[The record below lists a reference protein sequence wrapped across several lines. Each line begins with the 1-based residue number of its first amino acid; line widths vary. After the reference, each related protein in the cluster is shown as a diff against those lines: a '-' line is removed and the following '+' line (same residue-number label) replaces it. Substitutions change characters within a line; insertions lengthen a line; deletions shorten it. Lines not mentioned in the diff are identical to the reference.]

1 MTDENTLAVAASTLV
16 AFALFQ
22 PLRRRVQRAVDRR
35 FDRARYDGERTA
47 AAFAERL
54 RNEVDVIPCMTPSP
68 RRPALRQPAAA
79 GVWIRN
85 VSRDARPA
93 FVTMSEHTTARMAPM
108 TAITRPFRRL
118 MGRSSPSR
126 RPSSCPRPPRP
137 AEQPGVAVDIPETD
151 PLFAYLQSAPGPVD
165 LTRLELA
172 SPALEEL
179 REAGVALVVPLVTQ
193 GELIGTLNLGPR
205 LSEQDYST
213 DDRRLL
219 ATLAAQAAP
228 AIRVAQLVREQA
240 AEAAERE
247 RYEQELKVA
256 QLIQQ
261 QFLPRELPN
270 LPEWQ
275 IAAYYGPARVVG
287 GDFYDFIDLGE
298 GRIGVVVGDV
308 TDKGVPAALVMAR
321 THSIL
326 RAEAPRL
333 IEPGKV
339 LARANELLA
348 PEMPA
353 RMFVTCLYGV
363 LEPETGRVVFANA
376 GHNLPYVRTA
386 DGVIE
391 LRATGLPLGLMPGI
405 VYEETEGFVGQG
417 DAMLLYSDG
426 LVEQHGP
433 GREMYGFPRLR
444 EAMVTG
450 DAGAFS
456 WTDCSTAAGL
466 HRPGMEQE
474 DDITL
479 VTLRRSH
486 GTADAAEERPEV
498 PVTRDRKP
506 VVTAA
511 GGIADAEPLIAFTIE
526 GAIGNERAA
535 MQRVAEAVAPL
546 GLEPARLERLKTAV
560 AEAVMNAIE
569 YGSQGDPAV
578 PVDVRVDADDEAI
591 HIRVTDRRC
600 PGRSRRPRCRTSTPS
615 STAAR
620 SRAAGACS

>member
-1 MTDENTLAVAASTLV
+1 
-16 AFALFQ
+16 
-22 PLRRRVQRAVDRR
+22 
-35 FDRARYDGERTA
+35 
-47 AAFAERL
+47 
-54 RNEVDVIPCMTPSP
+54 
-68 RRPALRQPAAA
+68 
-79 GVWIRN
+79 
-85 VSRDARPA
+85 
-93 FVTMSEHTTARMAPM
+93 M
-108 TAITRPFRRL
+108 TALTRPFRRL
-118 MGRSSPSR
+118 RGRS
-126 RPSSCPRPPRP
+126 P
-137 AEQPGVAVDIPETD
+137 AETIPAVLADPAPAVADAAGVAIDIPESD

-165 LTRLELA
+165 LGRLELG

-179 REAGVALVVPLVTQ
+179 RAAGVALVVPLVTQ

-205 LSEQDYST
+205 LSEQDYSS

-261 QFLPRELPN
+261 QFLPRELPK

-275 IAAYYGPARVVG
+275 VAAYYGPARVVG

-333 IEPGKV
+333 VSPSAV
-339 LARANELLA
+339 LARTNELLV

-363 LEPETGRVVFANA
+363 LEPATGRFVFANA

-386 DGVIE
+386 AGVIE
-391 LRATGLPLGLMPGI
+391 LRATGLPLGLMPD
-405 VYEETEGFVGQG
+405 VTYEETEGTVGHG
-417 DAMLLYSDG
+417 DAVLLYSDG
-426 LVEQHGP
+426 LVEAHGP
-433 GREMYGFPRLR
+433 GRQMYGFPRLR
-444 EAMVTG
+444 EAMATD
-450 DAGAFS
+450 DAGSHLLDRLLDELRAFTGAD
-456 WTDCSTAAGL
+456 W
-466 HRPGMEQE
+466 EQE

-479 VTLRRSH
+479 VTLRRSE
-486 GTADAAEERPEV
+486 GIGGDAWTADRPEV
-498 PVTRDRKP
+498 ELTRDDAP
-506 VVTAA
+506 EPAEGAA
-511 GGIADAEPLIAFTIE
+511 PLVAFTIE

-535 MQRVAEAVAPL
+535 MERVAAAIAPL
-546 GLEPARLERLKTAV
+546 GLETPRLERLKTAV
-560 AEAVMNAIE
+560 AETVMNAIE
-569 YGSQGDPAV
+569 YGSRGNPEV
-578 PVDVRVDADDEAI
+578 PVDVRVDADDTTI
-591 HIRVTDRRC
+591 TVRVTDRALSGPVPDVEAPDLDAKLEGTQKPRGWGLFLIRHMVDGMDVHAEGGLQTVTLTLARD
-600 PGRSRRPRCRTSTPS
+600 GR
-615 STAAR
+615 
-620 SRAAGACS
+620 